1 MTQNIHL
8 SCTVKFHLFSV
19 LYSFTVVV
27 LTLGPAT
34 KVQVEEDAGTVDL
47 TITASK
53 PAVSPYNVTINTMAG
68 TAEG

>member
-1 MTQNIHL
+1 MLTMTQSI
-8 SCTVKFHLFSV
+8 HLFSV
-19 LYSFTVVV
+19 FYSFTVVV

-47 TITASK
+47 TITASR
-53 PAVSPYNVTINTMAG
+53 PAVSPYNVTISTMAG